1 MNQESIAA
9 IQHAGQV
16 IQDAHAALVHEVGEY
31 SALVHEV
38 GEYSALVMQALAG
51 DAFEASIDARYE
63 QWKTVA

>member
-16 IQDAHAALVHEVGEY
+16 IQDAHA
-31 SALVHEV
+31 ALVHEV